1 MEIVLKTLETLSKYG
16 IIDIVF
22 GIGIF
27 SLLAKLVRR
36 KTYSDIENVDFLPY
50 INQEDGQFTLT
61 IKNQSTEPLYLY
73 QAYLEPGYYSERVDI
88 SSLSRRIITLLLKTW
103 NTERFP
109 RNINQ
114 TKTTKGLYI
123 LQLLEPGHD
132 NAPTVF
138 IEPYRY
144 GTYKLDLGT
153 DNLNNLDL
161 EDIFDKK
168 QFGMLKLNFVK
179 GTKTGQLEVQI

>member
-1 MEIVLKTLETLSKYG
+1 MLETLETLSKYG

-27 SLLAKLVRR
+27 SLLAKLIR
-36 KTYSDIENVDFLPY
+36 KKTFSDIENVDLLPY
-50 INQEDGQFTLT
+50 INMDNGTFILT

-73 QAYLEPGYYSERVDI
+73 QAYIEPGYYMEKVDK
-88 SSLSRRIITLLLKTW
+88 STFKSRLITLMLKTW

-109 RNINQ
+109 RRINQ
-114 TKTTKGLYI
+114 TKTTKGYYI
-123 LQLLEPGHD
+123 LQLIQPTQGI
-132 NAPTVF
+132 APTLF

-144 GTYKLDLGT
+144 GEYKLDIGVE
-153 DNLNNLDL
+153 NLYDL
-161 EDIFDKK
+161 NFDDIFDKK
-168 QFGMLKLNFVK
+168 QFGILKLNFVK

>member
-1 MEIVLKTLETLSKYG
+1 MEIILNTLETLSKYG

-27 SLLAKLVRR
+27 SLLAKLVQK
-36 KTYSDIENVDFLPY
+36 KTFSDIENVDLLPY
-50 INQEDGQFTLT
+50 IDRNNGTFMLT

-73 QAYLEPGYYSERVDI
+73 QAYIEPGYYSEKVDK
-88 SSLSRRIITLLLKTW
+88 SSLKSRLITLMLKTW

-109 RNINQ
+109 RRINQ
-114 TKTTKGLYI
+114 TKTTKGYYI
-123 LQLLEPGHD
+123 LQLVEPKEGI
-132 NAPTVF
+132 APTLF

-144 GTYKLDLGT
+144 GEYKLDIGFENLS
-153 DNLNNLDL
+153 NLNTD
-161 EDIFDKK
+161 DIFDNK
-168 QFGMLKLNFVK
+168 QFGVLRLNFVK